1 MGMNRKWHR
10 AGLRGRGNSLPSP
23 FSHRALG
30 NLHSRPGRALCK
42 VAAPAGS
49 VTMAQTAG
57 STAGLGF
64 LSLLFSLR
72 LCPAAC
78 DTHSLCYNF
87 IIIPKPSPGHP
98 WCVVQAQ
105 VDAEDFFSCD
115 CGAAQI
121 QSVSS
126 LGEKVKGTKNW
137 EIQIETLKD
146 VGDFLKEQ
154 LPDIM
159 PENYTAMDPPTLQV
173 KVTCQ
178 SQDDGHTSGS
188 WKFAFNGQICLH
200 IDSDNMTLTVV
211 HSGGRRMK
219 EKWESDRIVTSF
231 LRNISL
237 GDCKSWL
244 THFLVH
250 WEKMLKTAASPT
262 TAPPIAH
269 SKGAAIKPSTW
280 FPLLVLV
287 LAGLVPTVLL
297 G

>member
-1 MGMNRKWHR
+1 MHHFLTKG
-10 AGLRGRGNSLPSP
+10 APNS
-23 FSHRALG
+23 FW
-30 NLHSRPGRALCK
+30 
-42 VAAPAGS
+42 
-49 VTMAQTAG
+49 
-57 STAGLGF
+57 
-64 LSLLFSLR
+64 SLVFTLN
-72 LCPAAC
+72 
-78 DTHSLCYNF
+78 THSLCYNF
-87 IIIPKPSPGHP
+87 IIIPKPSSGHP

-269 SKGAAIKPSTW
+269 SKGAAIKPSAW